1 MLVSKIPAGVLRAFG
16 NNVSRRTHRDKLR
29 SPIEINA
36 RPFSRYYATINWYWN
51 VFSDGEEMAVECTKR
66 NRKPGV
72 WRCYTGPHT
81 FATYTVDCCTTE
93 IAVAFCPGSLSFFG
107 CSAYTTCSL
116 ARTTIASGTG
126 WRTACTRTWHRL
138 EQRRIN
144 YMYYAANYCSMPAF
158 ES

>member
-1 MLVSKIPAGVLRAFG
+1 
-16 NNVSRRTHRDKLR
+16 
-29 SPIEINA
+29 
-36 RPFSRYYATINWYWN
+36 
-51 VFSDGEEMAVECTKR
+51 MAVEYTKR

-81 FATYTVDCCTTE
+81 LATYTVDCCTTE

-144 YMYYAANYCSMPAF
+144 YMYYAANYCGMPAF
-158 ES
+158 ESLRLLPRLPSYKAEQRVRVNIVKLFFLRTLMSHINAGNVLVEAARSCCRM